1 MSVKIRLMR
10 VGRKKVDQYR
20 VVVADIRSPR
30 DGRFI
35 ERIGYYHPQN
45 EPSNVNIDEE
55 RALYWLSKGAT
66 PTQKVRSLLKEKGIL
81 AKFRESTASQK
92 G

>member
-20 VVVADIRSPR
+20 IVVADIRKPR
-30 DGRFI
+30 DGRFLEI
-35 ERIGYYHPQN
+35 IGYYQPQN
-45 EPSNVNIDEE
+45 DPSVVKIKED
-55 RALYWLSKGAT
+55 RALYWLSQGVEPT
-66 PTQKVRSLLKEKGIL
+66 PKVKSLLKKEGIL
-81 AKFRESTASQK
+81 AKFRESTAVNE